1 MQAVILAA
9 GRGLRL
15 RPLTETTPKALVDIC
30 GTPLIERT
38 IASLPEEVTEVFVVV
53 GHLKQQIVDALGESI
68 DGRDIRYVTQ
78 ETLDGTGSALHL
90 LREKLHGK
98 FLVVNGDDLYAAAD
112 LERMIAHPLAI
123 LVSST
128 ETPVAAS
135 ALRDPAGRFE
145 GLESN
150 APEHETK
157 LRVCGAYVLDDRF
170 FDYPLAEVN
179 VHGSV
184 EYSLPHTL
192 VEMSAD
198 CDIRVEE
205 ASKWYPVGTPE
216 ELDQL
221 RAICG

>member
-15 RPLTETTPKALVDIC
+15 RPLTETTPKALVDVC

-98 FLVVNGDDLYAAAD
+98 FLVVNGDDLYDAAD
-112 LERMIAHPLAI
+112 LERMIAHTLAI
-123 LVSST
+123 LVLST
-128 ETPVAAS
+128 EDAVAAS
-135 ALRDPAGRFE
+135 ALRDPDGRFE

-157 LRVCGAYVLDDRF
+157 FRVCGAYVLDDRF
-170 FDYPLAEVN
+170 FDYALAEVT
-179 VHGSV
+179 VHGNT

-198 CDIRVEE
+198 CDIRVEV
-205 ASKWYPVGTPE
+205 ATKWYPVGTPE
-216 ELDQL
+216 ELDRL

>member
-15 RPLTETTPKALVDIC
+15 RPLTETTPKALVDVC

-38 IASLPEEVTEVFVVV
+38 IASLPDEVTEVFVVV
-53 GHLKQQIVDALGESI
+53 GHLKEQIIDALGESI

-78 ETLDGTGSALHL
+78 DPLDGTGSALHL
-90 LREKLHGK
+90 LRERLHGK

-112 LERMIAHPLAI
+112 LKRLIAHPLALLAATTTGAI
-123 LVSST
+123 
-128 ETPVAAS
+128 AAS
-135 ALRDPAGRFE
+135 ARRDPDGRFE
-145 GLESN
+145 GLASN
-150 APEHETK
+150 VPEHETK
-157 LRVCGAYVLDDRF
+157 LRICGAYVLDDRF
-170 FDYPLAEVN
+170 FDYALAEVT

-198 CDIRVEE
+198 ADIRVEE
-205 ASKWYPVGTPE
+205 ATVWYPVGTPE
-216 ELDQL
+216 ELERL
-221 RAICG
+221 RAICE